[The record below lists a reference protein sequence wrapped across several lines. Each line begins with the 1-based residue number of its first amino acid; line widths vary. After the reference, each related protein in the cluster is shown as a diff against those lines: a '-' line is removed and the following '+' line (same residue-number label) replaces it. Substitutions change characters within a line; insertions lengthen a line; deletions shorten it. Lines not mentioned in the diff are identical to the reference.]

1 MDEQVPGYALRDA
14 IARGAT
20 STVWRAEQT
29 GRPGRVLAVKHV
41 RTDLDRRAIV
51 DVTREA
57 DALGRLAHPH
67 VLRLLD
73 VVTTDDGVALVTP
86 YAAGGS
92 LAARLARAPRGL
104 PPAFAAEVGAR
115 IASALA
121 AAHDA
126 GLVHRDVKPA
136 NVLFD
141 ADGVAMLGDFGTARV
156 RGTATEVVGTGEYLD
171 PATAVDG
178 RPPDALTDV
187 YALGVALYEALTG
200 SPPYAGVTPQHTV
213 AAADQGLHVPLQERI
228 EAPATLTDAVNAAL
242 ARDPRRRPRSAG
254 DLAGALDEARR
265 ELERAAMDA
274 GVVGSALGEAD
285 GHDHGR
291 EPIDR
296 AEPTDGGQPTAG
308 REPTGDREPA
318 QDPEPGDGGPSPAS
332 DPDGRQPAPSAS
344 EPQPPTPPPTA
355 AEPVGVP
362 DLPPVPATPAADGGR
377 SATQLFGPAP
387 PSAADHRGEATRR
400 IPRPLLLTA
409 AALVLLVPI
418 VVALWLTLGDGSP
431 DTEQVAA
438 GNGEVV
444 DDTTTE
450 RQPAEPCEQVED
462 PDADAILADVEG
474 RGCSVPVSW
483 DGAQLV
489 VPMADGT
496 ERRFDL
502 GADAGDELLFGDWT
516 CDGHETP
523 ALYRPSTGE
532 VFTFE
537 ALVEPGEETTVDG
550 EDTGVAEGEAVVTT
564 DGGGCDRIDVSDG

>member
-41 RTDLDRRAIV
+41 RADLDRRAIV
-51 DVTREA
+51 GVTREA

-141 ADGVAMLGDFGTARV
+141 GDGVAMLGDFGTARV
-156 RGTATEVVGTGEYLD
+156 RGTTTELVGTGEYLD

-178 RPPDALTDV
+178 RPPDALTDI
-187 YALGVALYEALTG
+187 YALGVVLYEALTG
-200 SPPYAGVTPQHTV
+200 SPPYAGVTPQHAV
-213 AAADQGLHVPLQERI
+213 AAADQGLHVPLQTRI
-228 EAPATLTDAVNAAL
+228 DAPATLTDAVNAAL
-242 ARDPRRRPRSAG
+242 ARDPHRRPRSAG
-254 DLAGALDEARR
+254 ELAGALDEARR

-285 GHDHGR
+285 DHDRGGEPSHGSPARRGADDDHLDAHR
-291 EPIDR
+291 EP
-296 AEPTDGGQPTAG
+296 PTS
-308 REPTGDREPA
+308 E
-318 QDPEPGDGGPSPAS
+318 PEP
-332 DPDGRQPAPSAS
+332 
-344 EPQPPTPPPTA
+344 EPPTTQPTA

-362 DLPPVPATPAADGGR
+362 DLPPVPPSPATDGGR
-377 SATQLFGPAP
+377 AATQLFGPAP
-387 PSAADHRGEATRR
+387 PAPATRTGETTRR
-400 IPRPLLLTA
+400 IPRPLTLTA
-409 AALVLLVPI
+409 AGLIVLVPI
-418 VVALWLTLGDGSP
+418 VVVLWLTLGDDAAAP
-431 DTEQVAA
+431 EPVADGDA
-438 GNGEVV
+438 EVV
-444 DDTTTE
+444 DDMVSE
-450 RQPAEPCEQVED
+450 RQPAEPCEEAG
-462 PDADAILADVEG
+462 PADADAILADVEG
-474 RGCSVPVSW
+474 RGCSVPVTW
-483 DGAQLV
+483 NGAQLT
-489 VPMADGT
+489 VPMEDGD

-502 GADAGDELLFGDWT
+502 GADDGDELLFGDWT

-532 VFTFE
+532 LFTFE

-550 EDTGVAEGEAVVTT
+550 EDTGVPDGDVTVIT
-564 DGGGCDRIDVSDG
+564 DAAGCDRVDATDR